1 MLLNRKVQNT
11 FEPITNFSS
20 NRSQITTQIR
30 GKKNENIPM
39 KLKLQK
45 ELSIPVKQVT
55 FMDFIDICFPNSE
68 GYFCIFRK
76 GETNFGNIFYD
87 KEEMEQKIIGLFE
100 KSWGMNCY
108 ISYSSYFS
116 KKKKFKTVEETVSKQ
131 LENGA
136 ITTSTVKKRKVEEL
150 RTQNNIVKTYLL
162 AQDLDFYKYNIS
174 VETAISVIARLVR
187 EGKIICPTMILHT
200 GRGIQLVWA
209 VKPFTNIKG
218 YTHDLEWRAIQNKM
232 FDIFEEAGLHPD
244 TVVKNPSAVTR
255 APETVNRASRTI
267 VNVFYCNAANLL
279 LSDFMFLH
287 DIDPL
292 ADRLVKPSKKQKT
305 KQKSGLVPFVP
316 KTTNTENWNEFSLNR
331 NREEDIFIFVKTL
344 NERKDAKHYIG
355 MRNWLALVLRFH
367 ALVSTNGNK
376 EYALERVQSLVKLM
390 DLTETNANEIIRRS
404 EPAEKYFNEWVQDT
418 WDKTKYMRGGLFYT
432 NKKMLE
438 IMRIEKDY
446 EIQWKMKTIKSRTH
460 KYKEEIKK
468 LKAAKEQGKEIQLDK
483 EVQEAIEASRRYDA
497 YRKRV
502 ENHGLKE
509 ADNHTWEAYQERR
522 NELLEAKKD
531 DDLTKLEQA
540 IKELGQVS
548 IRKLAEYLG
557 WGKNKVARLKKEIGK
572 N

>member
-20 NRSQITTQIR
+20 NRSQITTHIK

-39 KLKLQK
+39 RLKLQK
-45 ELSIPVKQVT
+45 ELNIPVKQVT
-55 FMDFIDICFPNSE
+55 FMDFIDICFPNAE

-116 KKKKFKTVEETVSKQ
+116 KKKKFKTVEETVSKE
-131 LENGA
+131 LENGT

-150 RTQNNIVKTYLL
+150 RTQSNIVKTYLL
-162 AQDLDFYKYNIS
+162 AQDLDFYKHNIT
-174 VETAISVIARLVR
+174 VEMAISVIARLVR

-209 VKPFTNIKG
+209 VKPFANIKG

-255 APETVNRASRTI
+255 APETVNRANRKI

-287 DIDPL
+287 DIDPY
-292 ADRLVKPSKKQKT
+292 ADRLVKPTKKQKT

-446 EIQWKMKTIKSRTH
+446 AIQWKMKTIKSRTH

-502 ENHGLKE
+502 ENHGLNE
-509 ADNHTWEAYQERR
+509 ADNHTWEAYQEKR
-522 NELLEAKKD
+522 NQILAEKKND
-531 DDLTKLEQA
+531 DASKLEEVMKQYPNA
-540 IKELGQVS
+540 TQRELANQ
-548 IRKLAEYLG
+548 LG
-557 WGKNKVARLKKEIGK
+557 WSAAKVNRIKKKIGK